1 MDSRRA
7 DFPEYLLHHFV
18 TCALI
23 LFSYALNYMPIG
35 AAVMIL
41 HDVTDLGASIFKL
54 TIDVTPFVIQML
66 GYLTM
71 LISWVYFRLW
81 FFPLFVIK
89 RIYEES

>member
-1 MDSRRA
+1 MDRRRA

-18 TCALI
+18 TFALI

-54 TIDVTPFVIQML
+54 TIDVTPFVI
-66 GYLTM
+66 
-71 LISWVYFRLW
+71 
-81 FFPLFVIK
+81 
-89 RIYEES
+89 